1 MGQRLRAGMDL
12 PPTVELPEGEIGP
25 WRIDEP
31 YFKATPFRKTKVRG
45 QPAMM
50 SQCFEYEDGR
60 WEGFVSIRFE
70 EEINEQQD

>member
-1 MGQRLRAGMDL
+1 MSRQLKAGFDL
-12 PPTVELPEGEIGP
+12 TPIMELPEGEIGP

-50 SQCFEYEDGR
+50 SQCFEFENGK
-60 WEGFVSIRFE
+60 WEGFVSIRFKE
-70 EEINEQQD
+70 ENDE